1 MKNQLLILL
10 LILFAACTSSKHS
23 TTVAKKNGS
32 TDTRLPDVR
41 STTRS
46 FENKGLI
53 QSPKRDTP
61 VSHLLAPNVTATNV
75 ETREP
80 LTPLMLQFKYA
91 ILLDVPFEE
100 ITDLKEFFFIDS
112 WYGVK
117 YKYGGTDRSG
127 IDCSAFARSFMD
139 SIFSISLPR
148 TSSEQYRRSKRI
160 KKKELQEGDLVFF
173 YTKGRKAG
181 ITHVGVFLRNNKF
194 VHASIGGGVMIDD
207 LSEEYYAKRYAGAGR
222 VTSDLTS
229 Q

>member
-10 LILFAACTSSKHS
+10 LLPFVACTSSKHS
-23 TTVAKKNGS
+23 TAPTKNNGS
-32 TDTRLPDVR
+32 ADSRLPGGR
-41 STTRS
+41 SVSRS
-46 FENKGLI
+46 FENKGPLP
-53 QSPKRDTP
+53 SSKNDTP
-61 VSHLLAPNVTATNV
+61 STRFLAPNVTSTNV

-100 ITDLKEFFFIDS
+100 ISDLKMFFFIDS

-139 SIFSISLPR
+139 SIFNILLPR
-148 TSSEQYRRSKRI
+148 TSTEQYRRSKRI
-160 KKKELQEGDLVFF
+160 KKNQLQEGDLVFF
-173 YTKGRKAG
+173 YTRGRKAG

-207 LSEEYYAKRYAGAGR
+207 LSEDYYAKRYAGAGR